1 MIENRTVR
9 IGIGVAALAAVVSA
23 WAWTGTVD
31 DEGGTAAGSTGD
43 TGNAGLA
50 ELVAEAE
57 RLGRAVA
64 EGPPAGAGGAPG
76 RLTAEEALWALCWR
90 TTAALNEVLV
100 RTTRDSKIVL
110 LGELYPRL
118 VDTCIDDVAERAHGA
133 PRTH

>member
-1 MIENRTVR
+1 MAICIAMSV
-9 IGIGVAALAAVVSA
+9 IAVAAIA
-23 WAWTGTVD
+23 WAWLGLRNDTDGTRSPAGEVAD
-31 DEGGTAAGSTGD
+31 TAA
-43 TGNAGLA
+43 LV

-64 EGPPAGAGGAPG
+64 EGPPREADGGGG
-76 RLTAEEALWALCWR
+76 RLSTEVALWGLCWQ

-118 VDTCIDDVAERAHGA
+118 IDTCIDGVAARAGQA
-133 PRTH
+133 PESR

>member
-1 MIENRTVR
+1 MAATRCTTV
-9 IGIGVAALAAVVSA
+9 AS
-23 WAWTGTVD
+23 WTAD
-31 DEGGTAAGSTGD
+31 CSKPW
-43 TGNAGLA
+43 
-50 ELVAEAE
+50 
-57 RLGRAVA
+57 GRAAA

-90 TTAALNEVLV
+90 TIAALNEVLV

-118 VDTCIDDVAERAHGA
+118 VDTCIDGVAERAHGA